1 MSARVLQFGST
12 FHVTWQAHCIHRVES
27 EQHLQPDW
35 PRKTIT
41 SAEFNGLCKESLLCL
56 REPKDPNTL
65 LESVWV
71 RLCYWLEGEANQ
83 LPLPEM
89 YEHRTTILLQEIG
102 DLLEAKLCDLGREDR
117 RDMRLVLDG
126 IRQGSAGKN
135 YEM

>member
-1 MSARVLQFGST
+1 
-12 FHVTWQAHCIHRVES
+12 
-27 EQHLQPDW
+27 
-35 PRKTIT
+35 
-41 SAEFNGLCKESLLCL
+41 
-56 REPKDPNTL
+56 
-65 LESVWV
+65 
-71 RLCYWLEGEANQ
+71 
-83 LPLPEM
+83 M